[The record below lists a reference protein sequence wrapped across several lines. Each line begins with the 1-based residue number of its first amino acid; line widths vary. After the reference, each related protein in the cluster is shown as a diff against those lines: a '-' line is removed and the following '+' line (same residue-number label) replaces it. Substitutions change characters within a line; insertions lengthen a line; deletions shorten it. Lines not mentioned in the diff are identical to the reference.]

1 MGVLKRKKTKS
12 YHGCIFKTTSTTGRR
27 FVIEEKKQEGLLD
40 YIIVKDYPLKKNDH
54 GSDFS
59 FKSVDDYFKN
69 GNWIKIGNMY
79 KQE

>member
-12 YHGCIFKTTSTTGRR
+12 YHGCIFVTKYSSDRKY
-27 FVIEEKKQEGLLD
+27 VIEEKRQSGLLD
-40 YIIVKDYPLKKNDH
+40 YLFVKDYPLKKNDH